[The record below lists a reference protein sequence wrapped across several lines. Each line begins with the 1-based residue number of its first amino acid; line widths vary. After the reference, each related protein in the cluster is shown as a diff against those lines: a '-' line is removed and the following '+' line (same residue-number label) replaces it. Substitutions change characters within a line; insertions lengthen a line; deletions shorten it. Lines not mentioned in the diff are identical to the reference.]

1 MAAVDASKP
10 IAFCEHLQLSSLGI
24 QPASISFQTLTL
36 ESDHFICVRE
46 KINEQNQVVIIDL
59 ADANNVLRRPISAES
74 AIMCPHQKILA
85 LKAARTLQI
94 FNIEAKQKVKSHVS
108 NEDVVFWKWV
118 SDTTIGIV
126 TESAVYH
133 WSISDQTS
141 PPQKIFDRHPTLA
154 GAQIINYRVTPD
166 EKWLVLIGISGNSTN
181 PSAFKVKGSM
191 QLYSRDRG
199 VSQAIEG
206 HAAAFAEVKL
216 DGHQKPTKLFTFSV
230 RTATGAKLHVVE
242 IDHQAP
248 DPPFVKKA
256 VDVYFPPEATN
267 DFPVAMQVSKK
278 HGIVYL
284 VTKYGFIHLYD
295 LESGACVY
303 MNRISGETIFVTAE
317 HEATNGIIGVNK
329 KGQVLSVNVDEQTII
344 PYILTTLNNTELA
357 FKLASRANLPGAD
370 ELYIQQYQQLFASGQ
385 FGEAAK
391 VAANSPRG
399 ILRTNAVI
407 ESFKQA
413 PAPPGGLSPILQYFG
428 ILLEKGELN
437 HLESLELARPVLQ
450 QGRKQLLEK
459 WLKENKLTCSE
470 ELGDIVRLHD
480 MTLALSVYL
489 RANVPNKVIA
499 CFAET
504 GQTDKI
510 VLYSKKVG
518 YQPDYV
524 ALLQHV
530 MRSNPE
536 KGAEFASQLVNDEN
550 GPLVDIERVVDIFM
564 SQNMIQPATSFLLDA
579 LKDNKPEQGPLQT
592 RLLEMNLMHAP
603 QVADAILGNEMF
615 THYDRPRIANLCEK
629 AGLLQRALEH
639 YEDLADIK
647 RAIVHTTAL
656 PQEWLVTYFSRLTT
670 EQSMA
675 CLNEMLRVNIR
686 QNLQIVVQI
695 ATKYS
700 DILGPV
706 KLIEMFESFRSSEGL
721 YYYLGSVVNLSED
734 PEVHFKYIQAAT
746 RTGQIREVE
755 RICRESNFYNPEK
768 VKNFLKEAKLSDQ
781 LPLIIV
787 CDRFDFV
794 HDLVLYLYQNGLTKF
809 IEVYVQ
815 RVNSV
820 RTPQVIG
827 GLLDVDCDETTI
839 KGLLASVTGNFPID
853 ELVHEVEQR
862 NRLKLILPWLD
873 TRVQAGSQDPA
884 IYNAIAK
891 ISIDSNSNPEQFL
904 KENNLYEPLVV
915 GKFCEARDPYLAYI
929 AYAKGFCDDELIAI
943 TNDNSMFK
951 QQARYLVKRR
961 QPELWAQV
969 LVPDNMHRRALIDQ
983 VVATAIPEC
992 TDPDDVSTTVKAFLQ
1007 ADLPIELIEL
1017 LEKIILEP
1025 SPFSDNRNLQ
1035 NLMLLT
1041 AIRADK
1047 GKVVG
1052 YINKLQNYDPADIA
1066 KIATEHGLYE
1076 EAFTI
1081 YKKHEQH
1088 ALAINVLVE
1097 HIVSIDRGLDYAK
1110 KVNKPEV
1117 WSRLAKAQ
1125 LDGLRIKDSIDSY
1138 IKAEDASNFAEVIE
1152 ISNHAGKH
1160 DDLVRYLQM
1169 ARKTLREP
1177 KIDTELAYA
1186 YAKTDRLHDM
1196 EDFLGMTNVADILEV
1211 GEKCF
1216 EDELYQAAKLLFTSI
1231 SNWARLATTL
1241 IYLGE
1246 NQAAVESARKAGN
1259 TQVWKQVHA
1268 ACIEKSEFRLAQ
1280 ICGLHI
1286 IVHAEELAALVQM
1299 YEYRGHF
1306 EEIISLLEAG
1316 LSLERAHM
1324 GIFTELSILL
1334 SKYKP
1339 AKLMEH
1345 LKLFVS
1351 RINIPK
1357 VIKATEKA
1365 HLWPE
1370 LVFLYIKY
1378 DEFDNAAL
1386 AMIERSADAWE
1397 HNQFKEVIVRA
1408 ANVEI
1413 YYKALS
1419 FYLQEQPT
1427 LLTDLLTVLIP
1438 RIDHARV
1445 VRMFDQIEHTPLIR
1459 PYLIA
1464 VQHLNIEAVNVA
1476 YNKLLIEEE
1485 DYKTLRDSID
1495 SFDNFNN
1502 IQLAQQLEK
1511 HELLEFRRLAA
1522 HLYKKNG
1529 RWEESIAM
1537 SKQDKL
1543 YKDAMITAAAS
1554 ASTEVAEELLS
1565 YFVDIGNKE
1574 CFAAMLYLCFDL
1586 LRSDIIEELSWRH
1599 GLNDFYMPYKIQ
1611 VQRSLVDK
1619 LAQLEKDFHERLKK
1633 ETKKEQEEAEAP
1645 IINPGGFGNQLLL
1658 TNGFGGQAPPMPMPM
1673 PNGVGMMDPS
1683 ESVSSLSM
1691 GEVDELL
1698 DELAASSLFTD
1709 EPVRS
1714 KYPKHIRRPRAA
1726 VIRRLFR
1733 PLAPLDAGCTVQIIL
1748 KDLRPL
1754 LYPQI
1759 EKHYTVALK
1768 DYNSR
1773 SYTMLTKEDVMF
1785 ELDPPGALYRMSK
1798 VVARLDEAVEAHE
1811 QSLNP
1816 GQPRIGI
1823 PIQIPKSSKAQSCE
1837 HGLKFL
1843 QGAKKV
1849 YAETKYD
1856 GERAQIHV
1864 EVPRDGT
1871 KPRVTIFSK
1880 STRNSSLDRI
1890 GVLPIIRQAL
1900 GLEEGQT
1907 PRITQNVILDAEM
1920 VAYDNDHIDEFWRI
1934 RGLVETT
1941 AYGVRGSR
1949 RISGAGKPSNNLD
1962 SQYSLA
1968 SSVNEGRHLALV
1980 FFDILCLDSQ
1990 STLHRSYDERRDLL
2004 ERVVQ
2009 TIPHH
2014 ALLSKRTLLQPQCGS
2029 LTAHLCEV
2037 FADAIS
2043 THEEGLVLK
2052 ASNSRYNDS
2061 SLPWVK
2067 VKRDYIPGLGDCLD
2081 MVILGADWE
2090 KDRGRGLYAPTGTL
2104 TTFYVGILENAS
2116 EIESSPG
2123 TLPSFHIYFTTSYG
2137 LNRETLEETNFLIK
2151 NSDPLEYDKKHPPKG
2166 LPYTY
2171 TLYPGIKPPGILF
2184 STPLLGELYGDRFT
2198 KAAQSKYYEL
2208 RFPRLIKIYRPKER
2222 PWQDGTTPEVLLTTA
2237 REVLGVDDKDKDVR
2251 DFCNGLFG
2259 QPSSPSVRSGK
2270 KRKGQQKYWVSILRR
2285 IDKLPPLERLEH
2297 DHKTGGTRETPT
2309 SKGADEEEASSPP
2322 TEVTNR
2328 LLPPFMSPKLGSSS
2342 RLLPRTPDKSRDSDD
2357 LDESPPPKRRKV
2369 SVMSS
2374 PVLSSP
2380 PFVPITPHQTHAGIP
2395 TPLTSP
2401 IFATPTSSRAAV
2413 KPTLED
2419 FLRCSLIWV
2428 AHDKSKPTTYPA
2440 IPSDN
2445 ELHSIES
2452 LFIGCG
2458 WSKDIRGTSTST
2470 WVEQGVIFVEDST
2483 WLRHVMD
2490 TISQRKQLMLTSVT
2504 RGADHADHNLPKRK
2518 PIWVFDCKVLSMES

>member
-10 IAFCEHLQLSSLGI
+10 IAFCEHLQLSMLTYC
-24 QPASISFQTLTL
+24 QTLTL

-191 QLYSRDRG
+191 QLYSRDR
-199 VSQAIEG
+199 
-206 HAAAFAEVKL
+206 L

-230 RTATGAKLHVVE
+230 RTATGAKVS
-242 IDHQAP
+242 P

-391 VAANSPRG
+391 VAANSPRV
-399 ILRTNAVI
+399 RSSA
-407 ESFKQA
+407 A
-413 PAPPGGLSPILQYFG
+413 GGLSPILQYFG

-459 WLKENKLTCSE
+459 WLKENKC
-470 ELGDIVRLHD
+470 
-480 MTLALSVYL
+480 LSARK
-489 RANVPNKVIA
+489 RANKVIA

-504 GQTDKI
+504 GQTEKI

-550 GPLVDIERVVDIFM
+550 GPLVDIER
-564 SQNMIQPATSFLLDA
+564 NMIQPATSFLLDA
-579 LKDNKPEQGPLQT
+579 LKDNKPEQGHS
-592 RLLEMNLMHAP
+592 N
-603 QVADAILGNEMF
+603 VADAILGNEMF

-656 PQEWLVTYFSRLTT
+656 QQDWLVTYFSRLTT

-706 KLIEMFESFRSSEGL
+706 KLIEMFESFKSSEGWHIQL
-721 YYYLGSVVNLSED
+721 FQSHASIKN

-815 RVNSV
+815 R
-820 RTPQVIG
+820 
-827 GLLDVDCDETTI
+827 
-839 KGLLASVTGNFPID
+839 GLLASVTGNFP
-853 ELVHEVEQR
+853 LTSSCM
-862 NRLKLILPWLD
+862 N
-873 TRVQAGSQDPA
+873 GSQDPA

-904 KENNLYEPLVV
+904 KENNVRTLLIPPPL
-915 GKFCEARDPYLAYI
+915 AMTDAYSSLAI
-929 AYAKGFCDDELIAI
+929 RA
-943 TNDNSMFK
+943 TS
-951 QQARYLVKRR
+951 RYLVKRR
-961 QPELWAQV
+961 QPELWLKFSYPTTCTA
-969 LVPDNMHRRALIDQ
+969 VPLLTRYRPCPSNTLNSLQYRSLLLPYPSALIRMMCLHCQ
-983 VVATAIPEC
+983 GVLASGFAH
-992 TDPDDVSTTVKAFLQ
+992 
-1007 ADLPIELIEL
+1007 ELIEL

-1052 YINKLQNYDPADIA
+1052 YIKNSRTTTPPTLQDC
-1066 KIATEHGLYE
+1066 HG
-1076 EAFTI
+1076 AWT
-1081 YKKHEQH
+1081 HEQH

-1286 IVHAEELAALVQM
+1286 IVHAM

-1316 LSLERAHM
+1316 LSLERAHVC
-1324 GIFTELSILL
+1324 LL
-1334 SKYKP
+1334 YLLCNSLITSYRWVSSPSSRSFSANTSQRKSVEVFLHLQDLTYCY
-1339 AKLMEH
+1339 LLVMEH

-1445 VRMFDQIEHTPLIR
+1445 
-1459 PYLIA
+1459 
-1464 VQHLNIEAVNVA
+1464 LNIEAVNVA

-1522 HLYKKNG
+1522 HLYKVRHNLHSLNSSLIYSRKMVVGKSHRHVETRQIVQGCYDYGCRFGFNRG
-1529 RWEESIAM
+1529 RRG
-1537 SKQDKL
+1537 
-1543 YKDAMITAAAS
+1543 
-1554 ASTEVAEELLS
+1554 VAIVLR
-1565 YFVDIGNKE
+1565 GHWNKE

-1586 LRSDIIEELSWRH
+1586 SDQTSSKNFH
-1599 GLNDFYMPYKIQ
+1599 GDT
-1611 VQRSLVDK
+1611 

-1633 ETKKEQEEAEAP
+1633 ETKKEQEEAE
-1645 IINPGGFGNQLLL
+1645 FGA
-1658 TNGFGGQAPPMPMPM
+1658 QAPPMPVPM
-1673 PNGVGMMDPS
+1673 PNGVSMM
-1683 ESVSSLSM
+1683 
-1691 GEVDELL
+1691 
-1698 DELAASSLFTD
+1698 
-1709 EPVRS
+1709 
-1714 KYPKHIRRPRAA
+1714 
-1726 VIRRLFR
+1726 
-1733 PLAPLDAGCTVQIIL
+1733 
-1748 KDLRPL
+1748 
-1754 LYPQI
+1754 
-1759 EKHYTVALK
+1759 
-1768 DYNSR
+1768 
-1773 SYTMLTKEDVMF
+1773 
-1785 ELDPPGALYRMSK
+1785 
-1798 VVARLDEAVEAHE
+1798 
-1811 QSLNP
+1811 
-1816 GQPRIGI
+1816 
-1823 PIQIPKSSKAQSCE
+1823 
-1837 HGLKFL
+1837 
-1843 QGAKKV
+1843 
-1849 YAETKYD
+1849 
-1856 GERAQIHV
+1856 
-1864 EVPRDGT
+1864 
-1871 KPRVTIFSK
+1871 
-1880 STRNSSLDRI
+1880 
-1890 GVLPIIRQAL
+1890 
-1900 GLEEGQT
+1900 
-1907 PRITQNVILDAEM
+1907 
-1920 VAYDNDHIDEFWRI
+1920 
-1934 RGLVETT
+1934 
-1941 AYGVRGSR
+1941 
-1949 RISGAGKPSNNLD
+1949 
-1962 SQYSLA
+1962 
-1968 SSVNEGRHLALV
+1968 
-1980 FFDILCLDSQ
+1980 
-1990 STLHRSYDERRDLL
+1990 
-2004 ERVVQ
+2004 
-2009 TIPHH
+2009 
-2014 ALLSKRTLLQPQCGS
+2014 
-2029 LTAHLCEV
+2029 
-2037 FADAIS
+2037 
-2043 THEEGLVLK
+2043 
-2052 ASNSRYNDS
+2052 
-2061 SLPWVK
+2061 
-2067 VKRDYIPGLGDCLD
+2067 
-2081 MVILGADWE
+2081 
-2090 KDRGRGLYAPTGTL
+2090 
-2104 TTFYVGILENAS
+2104 
-2116 EIESSPG
+2116 
-2123 TLPSFHIYFTTSYG
+2123 
-2137 LNRETLEETNFLIK
+2137 
-2151 NSDPLEYDKKHPPKG
+2151 
-2166 LPYTY
+2166 
-2171 TLYPGIKPPGILF
+2171 
-2184 STPLLGELYGDRFT
+2184 
-2198 KAAQSKYYEL
+2198 
-2208 RFPRLIKIYRPKER
+2208 
-2222 PWQDGTTPEVLLTTA
+2222 
-2237 REVLGVDDKDKDVR
+2237 VR
-2251 DFCNGLFG
+2251 DVF
-2259 QPSSPSVRSGK
+2259 
-2270 KRKGQQKYWVSILRR
+2270 
-2285 IDKLPPLERLEH
+2285 
-2297 DHKTGGTRETPT
+2297 TRDT
-2309 SKGADEEEASSPP
+2309 
-2322 TEVTNR
+2322 
-2328 LLPPFMSPKLGSSS
+2328 LC
-2342 RLLPRTPDKSRDSDD
+2342 
-2357 LDESPPPKRRKV
+2357 
-2369 SVMSS
+2369 
-2374 PVLSSP
+2374 
-2380 PFVPITPHQTHAGIP
+2380 
-2395 TPLTSP
+2395 SP
-2401 IFATPTSSRAAV
+2401 IPF
-2413 KPTLED
+2413 
-2419 FLRCSLIWV
+2419 
-2428 AHDKSKPTTYPA
+2428 
-2440 IPSDN
+2440 
-2445 ELHSIES
+2445 
-2452 LFIGCG
+2452 
-2458 WSKDIRGTSTST
+2458 
-2470 WVEQGVIFVEDST
+2470 
-2483 WLRHVMD
+2483 
-2490 TISQRKQLMLTSVT
+2490 
-2504 RGADHADHNLPKRK
+2504 
-2518 PIWVFDCKVLSMES
+2518 